1 MDKQLSQ
8 MSFVESDSTPGLI
21 DSDSEDLPPT
31 IQDINNTST
40 PRDCDEDRG
49 GATEEETVV
58 LETNCADKNKEIS
71 EENAEDEDIS
81 IDSVG
86 KVMPTPDEWT
96 PPEWLST
103 PRGHSIYI
111 YGWGT
116 KRWNYDDYKEKV
128 ILCDYGFEFTTE
140 KRDEGSCVMRLKTDE
155 NEIHK
160 CRWKMLGRRSEHDE
174 GLHSDDEDGH
184 GEDLHSGS
192 YCVGE
197 QELYGDD
204 ELCMEIEGIDRT
216 KKYGVPRHPPYV
228 YDSPLPD
235 YDSEDSDLS
244 SALKESSTNVEEDP
258 STNQDM
264 NGIVVGNGQDE
275 EEVEEGIITSTN
287 NVDDS
292 EMQEDVSFMTLLEKA
307 DGASK
312 MTMFIICFDE
322 EIRRLQPGEPGAE
335 DQVGFPEDE
344 EWRYTAVK
352 HLRLAQVES
361 TELENGSYVILPND
375 NGEYEMTIFVDDP
388 SDRKKPLE
396 EKRFLYE
403 RHRMKEN
410 RYFGEVEPSHIYY
423 GEGVGPYTLPLN
435 FSSMKYRVDKEC
447 VAIGPFT
454 FDIDNKDKW
463 VIPNEILQELKEVQE
478 ATGLGFG
485 APSKKLMLSDRS
497 RKRPHSP
504 MRSRPQPGK
513 SRGKKKQCA
522 RREATNRHL
531 SSFDTK
537 VADDMLLMVA
547 EAFTSPHTGSRAM
560 NLFVHAVAFIVEVDE
575 KGHESI
581 LVKKRAES
589 RKGGNETHA
598 EQHLLDDLY
607 GRVRREL
614 KKKRH
619 QYAKQYMILMV
630 IHNME
635 QDGIGMDGSLCGDCI
650 CALNKFQRR
659 CSLKRSML
667 KVIVPCVERI
677 DETGDLRSISAAAKI
692 RKRWEKCGRLHHMD
706 FSDVEYVPCLMNSS
720 SSADTS
726 ISNSSDTSKNDETHT
741 VEQLIM
747 AEKKRRKRRRKKNK
761 RRRKHMQCCRCA
773 EDEKHLFE
781 I

>member
-1 MDKQLSQ
+1 M
-8 MSFVESDSTPGLI
+8 V
-21 DSDSEDLPPT
+21 
-31 IQDINNTST
+31 
-40 PRDCDEDRG
+40 
-49 GATEEETVV
+49 GAIR
-58 LETNCADKNKEIS
+58 C
-71 EENAEDEDIS
+71 
-81 IDSVG
+81 
-86 KVMPTPDEWT
+86 
-96 PPEWLST
+96 
-103 PRGHSIYI
+103 
-111 YGWGT
+111 
-116 KRWNYDDYKEKV
+116 WNYDDNKEKV

-160 CRWKMLGRRSEHDE
+160 CRWKMLGRRNEDDE
-174 GLHSDDEDGH
+174 GLHSGDEDGH
-184 GEDLHSGS
+184 GEDLDSGGD
-192 YCVGE
+192 CVGE
-197 QELYGDD
+197 QSLCGDD

-216 KKYGVPRHPPYV
+216 KMYEVPRRPPYV

-235 YDSEDSDLS
+235 YDSEDSDSSSGEKKKSNDEESLS
-244 SALKESSTNVEEDP
+244 TIRYNNDIIEE
-258 STNQDM
+258 NAR
-264 NGIVVGNGQDE
+264 DE
-275 EEVEEGIITSTN
+275 EEIEEGIITTTDF
-287 NVDDS
+287 VDDS

-307 DGASK
+307 GDASK

-322 EIRRLQPGEPGAE
+322 EFRRLQPGEPGAE
-335 DQVGFPEDE
+335 AQVGFPEDE

-361 TELENGSYVILPND
+361 TELEDGSYVILPND

-410 RYFGEVEPSHIYY
+410 RYFGEVEPSHIYF

-463 VIPNEILQELKEVQE
+463 VIPSKILQELKEVQE
-478 ATGLGFG
+478 ATGLYFG
-485 APSKKLMLSDRS
+485 APSKKLMLSHGS

-504 MRSRPQPGK
+504 MRSRLQLGK
-513 SRGKKKQCA
+513 SGGKKKHCV
-522 RREATNRHL
+522 RRETTNRHL

-667 KVIVPCVERI
+667 KVIVPRVERN

-692 RKRWEKCGRLHHMD
+692 RKR
-706 FSDVEYVPCLMNSS
+706 
-720 SSADTS
+720 
-726 ISNSSDTSKNDETHT
+726 
-741 VEQLIM
+741 
-747 AEKKRRKRRRKKNK
+747 
-761 RRRKHMQCCRCA
+761 
-773 EDEKHLFE
+773 
-781 I
+781 